1 MEQIKLSVI
10 VPVYNLGKYIGNT
23 VNSICNQTY
32 KNLEIII
39 VNDGSEDKSKD
50 IITELAKKDSRIHLI
65 NKKNEGVTKARIT
78 GIEVATG
85 EWIGFVDGD
94 DYVEPEMFEHLIIN
108 AIKNEA
114 DISHCGYQM
123 VFPNRVDYY
132 YNSGKK
138 CVFDNYKGIKELL
151 TGRIIEPG
159 LCNKIYK
166 RDIVKQF
173 VDSKI
178 MDLSIKNNED
188 LLMNYY
194 LFKKAKKSIYE
205 DFCPYHYIVRKGS
218 AATATLNENK
228 VRDPRRVLEILI
240 HETEGKIELQKI
252 LKERLIAQLVN
263 VATLSVCNENRWI
276 IPYKKSAKESLRKML
291 HEILKE
297 NYSKKQKIQ
306 SVWVSIWPW
315 SYSLVHWIYA
325 KVTGIDKK
333 YDVVDN
339 MVESTRG

>member
-10 VPVYNLGKYIGNT
+10 VPVYNLEKYIENT

-39 VNDGSEDKSKD
+39 VNDGSGDKSED
-50 IITELAKKDSRIHLI
+50 IIIEFAKKDSRIHLI

-78 GIEVATG
+78 GIEAATG

-94 DYVEPEMFEHLIIN
+94 DYVEPEMFEHLITN
-108 AIKNEA
+108 AIQNEA
-114 DISHCGYQM
+114 DISQCGYQM

-188 LLMNYY
+188 LLMNFY
-194 LFKKAKKSIYE
+194 LFKRAKKSIYE

-218 AATATLNENK
+218 ASTAILNKNK
-228 VRDPRRVLEILI
+228 VRDPRKVLEILI
-240 HETEGKIELQKI
+240 YETEGETELQKI
-252 LKERLIAQLVN
+252 LKKRLIAQLVN
-263 VATLSVCNENRWI
+263 VATLPVCNGNRWI

-291 HEILKE
+291 DEILKE
-297 NYSKKQKIQ
+297 DYSKKQKIQ

-315 SYSLVHWIYA
+315 SYRLVHCIYA
-325 KVTGIDKK
+325 KLTGIDKK

-339 MVESTRG
+339 MVERTRG